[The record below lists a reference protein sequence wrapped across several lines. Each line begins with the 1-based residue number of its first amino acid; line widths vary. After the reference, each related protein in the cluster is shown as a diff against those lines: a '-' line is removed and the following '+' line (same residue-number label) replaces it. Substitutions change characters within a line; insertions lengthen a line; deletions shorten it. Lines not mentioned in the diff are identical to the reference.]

1 MAALRS
7 ARVLMFSRPFVV
19 VGLPPFAVARCVAT
33 VCHRLRWHVNNF
45 FQNFFPNPTKPQAN
59 THKKLLSHA
68 ARCAIVS
75 VRAWI
80 PGRTRAPKRSRLTPR
95 PNARTPTRTRTP
107 VHASAHA
114 RTYARTCAHAS
125 ARPRAQGSGEGQ
137 ITTLQTA
144 TQRRS
149 LIFLRA
155 RNWSLLRN
163 CYGTGERRNTLH
175 RDSGGSAF

>member
-19 VGLPPFAVARCVAT
+19 VGLPPFAMARCVAT

-125 ARPRAQGSGEGQ
+125 ARPRAQGEGGGSNHH
-137 ITTLQTA
+137 TTTGYPASAPDFFTRTKLEPV
-144 TQRRS
+144 TQ
-149 LIFLRA
+149 
-155 RNWSLLRN
+155 LLRN
-163 CYGTGERRNTLH
+163 GGTPKYPPPR
-175 RDSGGSAF
+175 